1 MNKELVK
8 YEIKENIISLFM
20 PCIFYGLVVGCMLWI
35 LDREILIV
43 TLDAV
48 IVAFVFFDNSFG
60 KISSVKGHRCFGYSR
75 KIQFRNSFFS
85 GMVVAGFMT
94 FIRTVFFIF
103 AYDEYIRFF
112 IEDTENTAE
121 MYHMP
126 FIPEVLIANFLIFG
140 FIMLVRMILATTVLY
155 STKNDYTIV
164 MQERAAK
171 LGKKCMAVK
180 VCFFIFAVVVLT
192 LFVILYMWMCEIL
205 CQNDVILHLVFIL
218 GFLIADIIMYFIA
231 KKRYS
236 PKYI

>member
-1 MNKELVK
+1 MNKALLK
-8 YEIKENIISLFM
+8 YEIKDNIISSFL
-20 PCIFYGLVVGCMLWI
+20 PCIFYDLVVGCMLWI

-48 IVAFVFFDNSFG
+48 IVTFVFFDNSFG
-60 KISSVKGHRCFGYSR
+60 KISSVKGHSCFGYSR

-85 GMVVAGFMT
+85 GVVAATFMT
-94 FIRTVFFIF
+94 FIRTVVLIV
-103 AYDEYIRFF
+103 AYDEYIRSF
-112 IEDTENTAE
+112 IEDTEETAE

-140 FIMLVRMILATTVLY
+140 LIMLVRMILKTTVVF

-164 MQERAAK
+164 MQERAAR
-171 LGKKCMAVK
+171 LGKKCTAVK
-180 VCFFIFAVVVLT
+180 VGFFILAMVALVFFIIV
-192 LFVILYMWMCEIL
+192 YMLMYDIL
-205 CQNDVILHLVFIL
+205 CQNDVFRHLALVL
-218 GFLIADIIMYFIA
+218 GLLIADIILYFIA